1 MASSSKESDTFLT
14 DPLIYAHFLTG
25 QFAVMVRFTRRKIL
39 GKWTEGFSLDLHTL
53 RSDFIGHDEFGHP
66 RFDNR
71 RSEIGELLYK
81 LKSKANYSAVP
92 EIVEAIETLMKE
104 WEPTVDILVPVPPSR
119 DRNVQPVL
127 LLAEAIS
134 QQLDIPLADCVTKT
148 RNVPQLKNILDLD
161 ERVKLLEGLY
171 TIDKSVTQGKSIL
184 LFDDLYRSGATM
196 NAITAEL
203 YVSGKATDVFAL
215 TITRTRSHR

>member
-1 MASSSKESDTFLT
+1 M
-14 DPLIYAHFLTG
+14 I
-25 QFAVMVRFTRRKIL
+25 QFMRRKIL

-134 QQLDIPLADCVTKT
+134 RQLDIPLADCVTKT

-161 ERVKLLEGLY
+161 ERAKLLEGLY
-171 TIDKSVTQGKSIL
+171 TIDKSVTQGKSVL

-196 NAITAEL
+196 NAVTAEL
-203 YVSGKATDVFAL
+203 YEAGKAINVFAL

>member
-1 MASSSKESDTFLT
+1 M
-14 DPLIYAHFLTG
+14 
-25 QFAVMVRFTRRKIL
+25 
-39 GKWTEGFSLDLHTL
+39 
-53 RSDFIGHDEFGHP
+53 
-66 RFDNR
+66 
-71 RSEIGELLYK
+71 
-81 LKSKANYSAVP
+81 KSKANYSAVP
-92 EIVEAIETLMKE
+92 EIVEAIETPMKE

-161 ERVKLLEGLY
+161 ERAKLLEGLY
-171 TIDKSVTQGKSIL
+171 TIDKSVTQGKSVL

-196 NAITAEL
+196 NAVTAEL
-203 YVSGKATDVFAL
+203 YEAGKAINVFAL